1 MSDFM
6 GYYYGH
12 LRETELKLTW
22 EINQTIN
29 TNFDEFGICW
39 VICQYS
45 VHCQLQS
52 NHSPDYLH
60 TFLTLLGLN
69 THNIINIKRLW
80 KYFCK
85 DINIFISVSFK
96 YYLFWFENS
105 FFRPRSILQITSK
118 DRWMPSWS
126 GVRREDERL
135 LPRIQILIMLKYQR

>member
-1 MSDFM
+1 M

-69 THNIINIKRLW
+69 THNIINIKRLE

-85 DINIFISVSFK
+85 DINIFITVSFK
-96 YYLFWFENS
+96 S
-105 FFRPRSILQITSK
+105 HQG
-118 DRWMPSWS
+118 S
-126 GVRREDERL
+126 GVCFDSSFVISDQEASSKSHQKTDECLHGLESGEKTRDYC
-135 LPRIQILIMLKYQR
+135 PESRFS